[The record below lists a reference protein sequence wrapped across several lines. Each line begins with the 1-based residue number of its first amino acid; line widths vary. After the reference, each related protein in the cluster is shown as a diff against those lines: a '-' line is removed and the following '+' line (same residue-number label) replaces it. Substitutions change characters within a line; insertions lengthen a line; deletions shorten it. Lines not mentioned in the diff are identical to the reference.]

1 MAYFPYATLSDY
13 LGISDS
19 RCIEQTKVASK
30 LKQASRHIDSLTFGR
45 INRYGFDNLTTFQK
59 DIIREVTCRL
69 ADFEYE
75 NEDLIQSV
83 LSSYS
88 LNDVSMSI
96 GNTWNVYTQNGV
108 AISKD
113 LYALL
118 CQTGLC
124 TGLAGV

>member
-1 MAYFPYATLSDY
+1 MFSEAARRRNIFHLSGY
-13 LGISDS
+13 
-19 RCIEQTKVASK
+19 
-30 LKQASRHIDSLTFGR
+30 
-45 INRYGFDNLTTFQK
+45 RYGFDNLTTFQK
-59 DIIREVTCRL
+59 DIIRAVTCRL

-88 LNDVSMSI
+88 LNGVSMSI